1 LNKAKK
7 YEVVEQLTAEFTKDA
22 SIFVCDYKGSKT
34 KDLESLRNAVRDSEG
49 KVQVVKNNLAKI
61 ALANNGIEASYEEN
75 NIFIWGE
82 DQITLA
88 KLIVKY
94 AEAHKDDFKVKSAV
108 IEGEVK
114 DADYVLEVSK
124 LPTKDELLGMVA
136 YMMKAPL
143 SKMAFGL
150 QNLIEKKQNNEEE

>member
-1 LNKAKK
+1 MNKAKK
-7 YEVVEQLTAEFTKDA
+7 YEVVEQLTAEFTKES
-22 SIFVCDYKGSKT
+22 SIYVCDYKGSKT
-34 KDLESLRNAVRDSEG
+34 QDLENLRNAVREAGG
-49 KVQVVKNNLAKI
+49 KVQVVKNNLARI
-61 ALANNGIEASYEEN
+61 ALANNGIEATYEDN

-88 KLIVKY
+88 KLVVKHS
-94 AEAHKDDFKVKSAV
+94 EAHKDDFKVKSAV

-114 DADYVLEVSK
+114 DADYVIEVSK

-143 SKMAFGL
+143 TKFAYGL
-150 QNLIEKKQNNEEE
+150 QNLIEKQEEE

>member
-1 LNKAKK
+1 LNKVKK

-22 SIFVCDYKGSKT
+22 SIYVCDYKGSKT
-34 KDLESLRNAVRDSEG
+34 KDLEDLRNAVREADG
-49 KVQVVKNNLAKI
+49 KVQVIKNNLARI
-61 ALANNGIEASYEEN
+61 ALANNGIEASYEDN

-88 KLIVKY
+88 KLVVKH

-114 DADYVLEVSK
+114 DADYVIEVSK

-143 SKMAFGL
+143 TKFAYGL
-150 QNLIEKKQNNEEE
+150 QNLIEKKEEE

>member
-7 YEVVEQLTAEFTKDA
+7 YEVVEQLTAEFTKEA
-22 SIFVCDYKGSKT
+22 NIFVCDYKTSKT
-34 KDLESLRNAVRDSEG
+34 KDLENLRNAVRDAGG

-61 ALANNGIEASYEEN
+61 ALANNGIEADYEEN

-88 KLIVKY
+88 KLVVKH
-94 AEAHKDDFKVKSAV
+94 AEAHKEAFKVKSGV

-114 DADYVLEVSK
+114 DAEYVVEVSK

>member
-7 YEVVEQLTAEFTKDA
+7 YEVVEQLTAEFTKDN
-22 SIFVCDYKGSKT
+22 SIFVCNYKGSKT
-34 KDLESLRNAVRDSEG
+34 KDLEALRNAVRDAEG

-61 ALANNGIEASYEEN
+61 ALANNGVEVSYEDN

-88 KLIVKY
+88 KLVVKH
-94 AEAHKDDFKVKSAV
+94 AEAHKDAFKVKSAD

-124 LPTKDELLGMVA
+124 LPTKNVIAQWILHFLHWLLLSL
-136 YMMKAPL
+136 PL
-143 SKMAFGL
+143 SCL
-150 QNLIEKKQNNEEE
+150 

>member
-1 LNKAKK
+1 MNKVKK
-7 YEVVEQLTAEFTKDA
+7 HEVVEQLTAEFTKDS

-34 KDLESLRNAVRDSEG
+34 KDLETLRNAVRDAEG

-61 ALANNGIEASYEEN
+61 ALANNGIEANYEEN
-75 NIFIWGE
+75 NIFIWGD

-88 KLIVKY
+88 KLVVKH
-94 AEAHKDDFKVKSAV
+94 AEAHKDAFKVKSAV

-114 DADYVLEVSK
+114 DADYVIEVSK

>member
-1 LNKAKK
+1 LKKAKK
-7 YEVVEQLTAEFTKDA
+7 YEVVEQLTSEFTKEA

-34 KDLESLRNAVRDSEG
+34 KDLENLRNAVREAG
-49 KVQVVKNNLAKI
+49 GQVQVVKNNLAKI

-88 KLIVKY
+88 KLVVKHS
-94 AEAHKDDFKVKSAV
+94 EAHKDGFKVRSAV

-114 DADYVLEVSK
+114 DADYVIEVSK

-143 SKMAFGL
+143 TKFAYGL
-150 QNLIEKKQNNEEE
+150 QNLIEKKEEE

>member
-1 LNKAKK
+1 LKKAKK
-7 YEVVEQLTAEFTKDA
+7 YEVVEQLTAEFTKDK

-34 KDLESLRNAVRDSEG
+34 KDLEALRNAVRDAEG

-61 ALANNGIEASYEEN
+61 ALANNGIEAEYEDN

-82 DQITLA
+82 YQITLA

-94 AEAHKDDFKVKSAV
+94 AEAHKDAFKVKSAV

-143 SKMAFGL
+143 TKMAFGL
-150 QNLIEKKQNNEEE
+150 QNLIEKKQNEEE

>member
-7 YEVVEQLTAEFTKDA
+7 EQVVKQLTNEFTKDTN
-22 SIFVCDYKGSKT
+22 IFVCNYKGSKT
-34 KDLESLRNAVRDSEG
+34 KDLETLRDSIREVNG
-49 KVQVVKNNLAKI
+49 KVQVVKNNLASI
-61 ALANNGIEASYEEN
+61 ALANNGIEATYEDN

-94 AEAHKDDFKVKSAV
+94 AEAHKNEFAVKSAV
-108 IEGEVK
+108 IEGEIK
-114 DADYVLEVSK
+114 DAQYVNEVSK

-143 SKMAFGL
+143 TKFAYGL
-150 QNLIEKKQNNEEE
+150 QNLIEKKSEEA

>member
-1 LNKAKK
+1 LKKAKK

-22 SIFVCDYKGSKT
+22 NIFVCDYKGSKT
-34 KDLESLRNAVRDSEG
+34 QDLEDLRNAVREVEG
-49 KVQVVKNNLAKI
+49 KVQVIKNNLARI

-88 KLIVKY
+88 KLVVKH
-94 AEAHKDDFKVKSAV
+94 AEAHKDDFTVKSAV

-114 DADYVLEVSK
+114 DADYVVEVSK

-143 SKMAFGL
+143 TKFAYGL
-150 QNLIEKKQNNEEE
+150 QNLIEKKSEED

>member
-1 LNKAKK
+1 LKKAKK
-7 YEVVEQLTAEFTKDA
+7 YEVVEQLTNEFTPDK

-34 KDLESLRNAVRDSEG
+34 KDLEALRNAVREAEG

-88 KLIVKY
+88 KIIVNY
-94 AEAHKDDFKVKSAV
+94 AKEHKDAFKVKSAV
-108 IEGEVK
+108 IEGEIK
-114 DADYVLEVSK
+114 DADYVVEVSK

-143 SKMAFGL
+143 TKMAFGL
-150 QNLIEKKQNNEEE
+150 QNLIEKKQEEE

>member
-1 LNKAKK
+1 MKKAKK
-7 YEVVEQLTAEFTKDA
+7 YEVVEQLTSEFTKEA

-34 KDLESLRNAVRDSEG
+34 KDLENLRNAVREAG
-49 KVQVVKNNLAKI
+49 GQVQVVKNNLAKI

-88 KLIVKY
+88 KLVVKHS
-94 AEAHKDDFKVKSAV
+94 EAHKDGFKVRSAV

-114 DADYVLEVSK
+114 DADYVIEVSK

-143 SKMAFGL
+143 TKFAYGL
-150 QNLIEKKQNNEEE
+150 QNLIEKQEEE